1 MACRHLT
8 WKTIS
13 AIVRANMSDADATAV
28 SLVENVHRA
37 DMNPSD
43 KASAF
48 KALLDKFGDV
58 QSVSRE
64 TGVGASTIRKYIQ
77 LLTLAPEL
85 KDRLSA
91 GDVKNTDALARLA
104 NRFQDDPDSQ
114 IEVWDKISGFTQAV
128 QTEIIKRAD
137 SDLNNLNDLVND
149 AAEGAF
155 DFRISS
161 VRLKVEQSHLL
172 NGWCCDS
179 SGGIGLQGA

>member
-1 MACRHLT
+1 
-8 WKTIS
+8 
-13 AIVRANMSDADATAV
+13 
-28 SLVENVHRA
+28 
-37 DMNPSD
+37 MNPSD

-155 DFRISS
+155 DFRI
-161 VRLKVEQSHLL
+161 VKNCPFDCPTIPPELKQEVARLLESHKSKESHKFKGDLRKTL
-172 NGWCCDS
+172 KRR
-179 SGGIGLQGA
+179 